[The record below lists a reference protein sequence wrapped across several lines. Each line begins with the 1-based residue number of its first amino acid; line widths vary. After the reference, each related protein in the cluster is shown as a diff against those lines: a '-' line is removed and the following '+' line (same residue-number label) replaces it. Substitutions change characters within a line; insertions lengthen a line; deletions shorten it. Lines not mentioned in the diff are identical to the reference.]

1 MTELEKNSKN
11 HSLSSYFVPN
21 FHKFVFGELFED
33 SIGLGRRNLAGLEL
47 GYHFAI
53 DGENCEFYLEHVLIE
68 VIDSRLIM
76 YDVGMNWNG

>member
-1 MTELEKNSKN
+1 MNSKN
-11 HSLSSYFVPN
+11 HDLSSYFVPN

-33 SIGLGRRNLAGLEL
+33 LIGPDQRNLAELEL
-47 GYHFAI
+47 GCHFAI
-53 DGENCEFYLEHVLIE
+53 GDENCEFYLEHVLIE